1 MNKNV
6 GSVDKKVRVAVGV
19 LLVVLAIMGTIGWW
33 GWLGVV
39 LIITG
44 SMNYCPA
51 YSLLGVNTSKKE

>member
-1 MNKNV
+1 MNKNI

-19 LLVVLAIMGTIGWW
+19 LLVVLAITGTIGWW
-33 GWLGVV
+33 GWLGVI